1 MKNNYPLE
9 RVGKLQ
15 EIKKW
20 NGVKKK
26 RRCFSCS
33 TKKRQTTESFKFRN
47 YRWLDKWDFIGNKEN
62 IYVSN
67 DSNFWFGIPI
77 KITTISI
84 YWTNMCIFWHQILR
98 TMLFLEEPTKTKVYY
113 G

>member
-26 RRCFSCS
+26 DVVSLAALRRD
-33 TKKRQTTESFKFRN
+33 KRLNR
-47 YRWLDKWDFIGNKEN
+47 L
-62 IYVSN
+62 
-67 DSNFWFGIPI
+67 NFEIIDGLTNGI
-77 KITTISI
+77 S
-84 YWTNMCIFWHQILR
+84 
-98 TMLFLEEPTKTKVYY
+98 
-113 G
+113 